1 MERLQQ
7 SLAHAR
13 RYHRQLG
20 VLSLDLDQFK
30 RINDTL
36 GHKAGN
42 ELLIAVSGRLSGV
55 VRGSDLVSHED
66 GAPGSGVE
74 AVETIARLDGDEF
87 SLLIAELAHYHDA
100 AKVARR
106 LLDELRKPF
115 GVAGQEV
122 FVSAS
127 IGLAL
132 YPLDGED
139 GETLIKNA
147 GAAMHFAKDQGRDN
161 YQFYSRAMNATALE
175 KLSLESQLRK
185 ALERDELLLHFQ
197 PKLSA
202 ITGAVA
208 GVEALIRWKHPELGM
223 VPPSQFIPVAEE
235 TGLIVAIGDWVLET
249 ACRQNQAWQKAGYP
263 PVHVA
268 VNIASPHFRQGGLM
282 DSVARALRETGLG
295 PEWLELEVTESM
307 LMQGVDAQGVD
318 LTLDT
323 LFKLKDMGVRLA
335 IDDFGTGYSSLAYLK
350 RFPLDTLKIDRS
362 FVKDLPRDAEDAA
375 IAKAIIA
382 MAHSLRL
389 AVVAEGVET
398 DQQLAFLR
406 QHGCD
411 LVQGFLF
418 SRPVPAEEFA
428 ALLAGPQLKAA
439 VGG

>member
-1 MERLQQ
+1 MRHFIRTGEFEGRVVRLQLADGQLRHAQLQCISARDAAGAIIQLSGTIQDVTELKEAEQRIRHLRDYDGTTGLPNRQFFMERLQQ
-7 SLAHAR
+7 ALAHAR

-42 ELLIAVSGRLSGV
+42 ELLVAVSRRLSAV
-55 VRGSDLVSHED
+55 VRGGDLMEYQGDAASVSAD
-66 GAPGSGVE
+66 

-87 SLLIAELAHYHDA
+87 SLLVTELTHYHDA

-106 LLDELRKPF
+106 LLRELRKPF
-115 GVAGQEV
+115 GVGGQEV

-139 GETLIKNA
+139 AESLTKNA

-161 YQFYSRAMNATALE
+161 YQFYSRDMNATALE

-185 ALERDELLLHFQ
+185 ALERDELLLYFQ
-197 PKLSA
+197 PKISTT
-202 ITGAVA
+202 TGAVA

-249 ACRQNQAWQKAGYP
+249 ACRQNHAWQKAGYR

-268 VNIASPHFRQGGLM
+268 RQHRQPALPPGRR
-282 DSVARALRETGLG
+282 DSGFGRARVARQRAGSE
-295 PEWLELEVTESM
+295 
-307 LMQGVDAQGVD
+307 
-318 LTLDT
+318 
-323 LFKLKDMGVRLA
+323 
-335 IDDFGTGYSSLAYLK
+335 
-350 RFPLDTLKIDRS
+350 
-362 FVKDLPRDAEDAA
+362 
-375 IAKAIIA
+375 
-382 MAHSLRL
+382 MA
-389 AVVAEGVET
+389 
-398 DQQLAFLR
+398 
-406 QHGCD
+406 
-411 LVQGFLF
+411 
-418 SRPVPAEEFA
+418 
-428 ALLAGPQLKAA
+428 
-439 VGG
+439 